1 VNSVFHV
8 SFAVGDKTTLL

>member
-1 VNSVFHV
+1 V